1 MPYHAI
7 ITATFSDTFNNKDC
21 SMAAQIQGQQ
31 PDIPQKRN
39 STQKK
44 SLWKFAL
51 IIIIISVAAAEKQN
65 SI

>member
-1 MPYHAI
+1 
-7 ITATFSDTFNNKDC
+7 
-21 SMAAQIQGQQ
+21 MAAQIQGQQ